1 MCHTIPTVGKSWQRQ
16 GVLSFPSKIITT
28 ELDSEDTVTSSVRG
42 LQPLLGLSHLQLG
55 GSWKTAFIS
64 PEVASQWNSRIAF
77 KTHASLSSLPS
88 YYAVRAWQFSSV
100 LGPGALHD
108 VLLHGI
114 NLSSGL
120 LGCQSSTLEFPT
132 GAKSSSALCRLSMNY
147 LFLEAMQTLQSN
159 ARWDSSGVNS

>member
-1 MCHTIPTVGKSWQRQ
+1 MCHAIPTVGKSWQRQ

-42 LQPLLGLSHLQLG
+42 LQLLLGLSHLQLG

-77 KTHASLSSLPS
+77 ETHASLSSLPS
-88 YYAVRAWQFSSV
+88 YYAVRAWQLSSV
-100 LGPGALHD
+100 LGQGALHD

-114 NLSSGL
+114 NLSSGI
-120 LGCQSSTLEFPT
+120 
-132 GAKSSSALCRLSMNY
+132 
-147 LFLEAMQTLQSN
+147 
-159 ARWDSSGVNS
+159 WGVNPPPWSFLQVPKAVLRSAGHPWTTAFWKRCRHFRAMLDEIALV